1 MIYDVAFPNLGLFFE
16 EVGSHVAV
24 FSFDITFYGLIIALG
39 MFVALDIIR
48 KLAIH
53 TKQKDDTYLDLFI
66 YIIFFGIIG
75 ARIYYVLFNWQYYS
89 KHLLEIVNLRA
100 GGLAVY
106 GGIFLGAAACFVY
119 SKVEKLNTLLV
130 FDTLCAAIPV
140 AQGIGRWG
148 NFFNKEAFGEYTN
161 NLFAM
166 RIKEILVM
174 EQNITPLMKENMVVD
189 NGVNYIQAHPTF
201 LYESVGCLL
210 IGFILCQLFK
220 KRKFDGQV
228 LATYCILYG
237 ILRAFIEGLRTDS
250 LFIPFTSIRISQV
263 VSILLVIFGMF
274 MYWYNISHNNKCETP
289 YIENLENSSKL

>member
-1 MIYDVAFPNLGLFFE
+1 MVYDIAFPNLGLYFE
-16 EVGSHVAV
+16 ELGSHVAV
-24 FSFDITFYGLIIALG
+24 FSFDITYYGLIIALG
-39 MFVALDIIR
+39 MFKALGIVR

-89 KHLLEIVNLRA
+89 KHLLEIINLRA
-100 GGLAVY
+100 GGLGVY
-106 GGIFLGAAACFVY
+106 GGLILGAIACFIY
-119 SKVEKLNTLLV
+119 TKTEKLNTMLV
-130 FDTLCAAIPV
+130 FDTLCAAVPV

-148 NFFNKEAFGEYTN
+148 NFFNMEAFGEYTN

-166 RIKEILVM
+166 RMKEILVM
-174 EQNITPLMKENMVVD
+174 EQNITPLMKENIVVD

-201 LYESVGCLL
+201 LYESAGCIV
-210 IGFILCQLFK
+210 IGIVLYFLFK

-228 LATYCILYG
+228 VATYCILYG

-250 LFIPFTSIRISQV
+250 LYVPYTSIRISQV
-263 VSILLVIFGMF
+263 VSVLLILLGIYI
-274 MYWYNISHNNKCETP
+274 YWYNLSRGNKCEVD
-289 YIENLENSSKL
+289 YIEKIEENK